1 MGWMKTR
8 RDEGS
13 PLLLREACAALGCSC
28 VRSPPSE
35 SSRQGFY
42 GSGELLSGLLAGM
55 IAFRF
60 RWLLLPASY
69 LSQEREISLQLGGGV
84 RAAPGCWQ
92 RGALGWRLSR
102 FGKGSSAPT
111 SGQGQWVT
119 DRTSKPQICSFLP
132 LLCSTDD
139 GHPPAVAEAELG
151 AASVLCAPLRGGDF
165 AFCALPLLAP
175 AAPPQGQAG
184 LTALELPAPCLEGG
198 ALSPALKF
206 CTFTWVFNIQTIREI

>member
-1 MGWMKTR
+1 MEQHHGLSHPNFPPGWGPLGLSRGAVGWMKTC

-102 FGKGSSAPT
+102 FGKGRAAPT

-119 DRTSKPQICSFLP
+119 DPHLQTPDLQFSASFML
-132 LLCSTDD
+132 
-139 GHPPAVAEAELG
+139 H
-151 AASVLCAPLRGGDF
+151 R
-165 AFCALPLLAP
+165 
-175 AAPPQGQAG
+175 
-184 LTALELPAPCLEGG
+184 
-198 ALSPALKF
+198 
-206 CTFTWVFNIQTIREI
+206 